1 MNNMKTINERS
12 GYDKAAIIYDILGD
26 SLAINL
32 FTDIPESEFYELRN
46 HAKKIRN
53 TISSSI
59 KKEVLD
65 NYYFKMLASDKF
77 KEEPL
82 SINMF
87 DYLDELNDDQL
98 YILLSREKPR
108 IIALALEQLDNEKR
122 MTFLSKVEQDLQNQ
136 IIIQTGTIS
145 DIPVEAVI
153 HAAKE
158 LKKKTTFL
166 PSPVEFSRGGG
177 KSVAEM
183 LAKMSEDDA
192 KQYLEQMK
200 TDNPNLLADV
210 KKYFLLFDDIIAMP
224 DKIASGFW
232 ADPGIELDMMAKS
245 LKEVDSETI
254 EKLQGYLPGKRQAMF
269 APIPEDEALSRGEI
283 DEAKTIIKDLLQS
296 KIDAGEIKI
305 EDTIINQ
312 RLYAYFNLPLSLS
325 SFLIFV
331 AEIF

>member
-245 LKEVDSETI
+245 LKEVV
-254 EKLQGYLPGKRQAMF
+254 L
-269 APIPEDEALSRGEI
+269 
-283 DEAKTIIKDLLQS
+283 
-296 KIDAGEIKI
+296 
-305 EDTIINQ
+305 
-312 RLYAYFNLPLSLS
+312 
-325 SFLIFV
+325 
-331 AEIF
+331 

>member
-1 MNNMKTINERS
+1 MEDLS

-32 FTDIPESEFYELRN
+32 FKDIPEPEFYELRK
-46 HAKKIRN
+46 HAKR
-53 TISSSI
+53 ISKTVSSRI

-65 NYYFKMLASDKF
+65 NYYFRMLTADKF

-82 SINMF
+82 SKNMF
-87 DYLDELNDDQL
+87 DFLEKLNDDQL
-98 YILLSREKPR
+98 YILLFREKTR

-122 MTFLSKVEQDLQNQ
+122 MTFLSKVDQDFQNQ
-136 IIIQTGTIS
+136 IILQTGTIS

-158 LKKKTTFL
+158 LKKKTAFL
-166 PSPVEFSRGGG
+166 PAPVEFSRGGG
-177 KSVAEM
+177 KSISEM
-183 LAKMSEDDA
+183 LSKMSEDEA

-224 DKIASGFW
+224 DNIASGFW
-232 ADPGIELDMMAKS
+232 ADPDIDLDMMAKA
-245 LKEVDSETI
+245 LKEVDTETI
-254 EKLQGYLPGKRQAMF
+254 EKLQGYLPGKKQAMF
-269 APIPEDEALSRGEI
+269 APIPEDQSLSKGEI
-283 DEAKTIIKDLLQS
+283 DEAKGIIKDLLQK

-305 EDTIINQ
+305 EDVLATT
-312 RLYAYFNLPLSLS
+312 
-325 SFLIFV
+325 
-331 AEIF
+331 EDETEE